1 MTDKET
7 LYLHRLQ
14 EAEETLRDA
23 EKMLVER
30 LTPRSIINRAYYS
43 MFYLTLALFIKAGI
57 NPKTSKHKGII
68 SLFDRE
74 FVNNG
79 RIERRYSK
87 MLHDTFD
94 ERLEADYKELVAVSF
109 EDAAKYVNEAREFFE
124 RIKTELA
131 W

>member
-1 MTDKET
+1 MSDRET
-7 LYLHRLQ
+7 LYLHRLRQ
-14 EAEETLRDA
+14 AEETLRDA
-23 EKMLVER
+23 EKMLAER

-43 MFYLTLALFIKAGI
+43 MFYLTLALFIKAGV

-74 FVNNG
+74 FVKTE

-87 MLHDTFD
+87 MLHDVFD
-94 ERLEADYKELVAVSF
+94 ERLETDYKELVVPSF

-131 W
+131 G

>member
-74 FVNNG
+74 FVNSG

-131 W
+131 G

>member
-1 MTDKET
+1 
-7 LYLHRLQ
+7 
-14 EAEETLRDA
+14 
-23 EKMLVER
+23 MLVER
-30 LTPRSIINRAYYS
+30 LTPGSIINRAYYS
-43 MFYLTLALFIKAGI
+43 MFYLTLALFTKAGI

-74 FVNNG
+74 FVNSG
-79 RIERRYSK
+79 RIQRRYSK

-131 W
+131 G

>member
-30 LTPRSIINRAYYS
+30 LTPRSIINRAYYC

-131 W
+131 G